1 MLNYTDAVNRIH
13 IAGLSFDIQQ
23 YLFVLQCALDE
34 NHAIAYSMIY
44 DQSEFKRAIGTE
56 DEQEYLAKSAKKA
69 EIMLQQQECQQLYD
83 VIREWRQYEIQ
94 NEASNLKDVKYSTE
108 DVANMLSNLLK
119 ERSSNLEDASVR
131 DIVSLIRELNSQGAL
146 EGSGSGFSKHF
157 ITVHEHFNALCT
169 MCNREID
176 IARGITCVCPHCG
189 TKYIWDESQQ
199 RFFPQPSKL

>member
-146 EGSGSGFSKHF
+146 EGSGGGFSKHF
-157 ITVHEHFNALCT
+157 ITVHEHFTALCT

-189 TKYIWDESQQ
+189 AKYIWDESQQ